1 MTQQSIG
8 WIGVGKMGGPMSR
21 RLIEAGYRVLVL
33 DRDSHNRALA
43 ASAGAEIV
51 ADVSAMAAEAN
62 LVFSMIPD
70 DAVLRDIVCQPG
82 GLAESIA
89 RGGALVDMSTVSPH
103 ASEAVADLLAGAGID
118 YLRAPVSGSTGMAQA
133 GTLTV
138 MASGPR
144 ALFDRIEPMLSAI
157 SAKRYYLGESE
168 QARYLKLAINTLV
181 GATSSILSE
190 ALALGRKGNL
200 SIGMMLDVICES
212 AVASPLIGYKRDMLI
227 SGDYAPAFTVEQMIK
242 DFDLIMDAARNSH
255 VPMFLSAIVR
265 QQYEQASVSGDAQK
279 DFFVL
284 CKPAAEQKC
293 RDDTRNESAGWPE
306 PTNGPFLQHKRQ

>member
-1 MTQQSIG
+1 MAQQSIG

-51 ADVSAMAAEAN
+51 ADVGAMAAEAD
-62 LVFSMIPD
+62 LVFSIIPD
-70 DAVLRDIVCQPG
+70 DAVLRDIVSQPG
-82 GLAESIA
+82 GLAGSMA
-89 RGGALVDMSTVSPH
+89 RGGAFVDMSTVSPP

-118 YLRAPVSGSTGMAQA
+118 YLRAPVSGSTGNAQA

-144 ALFDRIEPMLSAI
+144 ALFDRIEPMLAAI
-157 SAKRYYLGESE
+157 SAKRFYLGEAE
-168 QARYLKLAINTLV
+168 QARYLKLAVNTLV
-181 GATSSILSE
+181 GATSSILAE

-200 SIGMMLDVICES
+200 SLDVMLDVICQS

-227 SGDYAPAFTVEQMIK
+227 SGNYEPAFTVEQMIK
-242 DFDLIMDAARNSH
+242 DFDLITDAARASH
-255 VPMFLSAIVR
+255 APMLLAAIVR
-265 QQYEQASVSGDAQK
+265 QQYEQAWVRGDAQK

-284 CKPAAEQKC
+284 CKPTAE
-293 RDDTRNESAGWPE
+293 
-306 PTNGPFLQHKRQ
+306 